1 MWELELSL
9 IVVPA
14 LWNMLPITVRS
25 IVLLLLLSITAH
37 WCLERSVETGIL
49 LKDLDIG
56 QYCCL
61 DANLSAVSKDVGK
74 IDVIVLLS
82 ALVRVN

>member
-1 MWELELSL
+1 MQGNLHSLLYPTIESTLWELELSL

-37 WCLERSVETGIL
+37 
-49 LKDLDIG
+49 
-56 QYCCL
+56 
-61 DANLSAVSKDVGK
+61 
-74 IDVIVLLS
+74 
-82 ALVRVN
+82 